1 MKKKYF
7 LFAIVGLIL
16 LSIALTL
23 PNAYAKKK
31 KPPPDYF
38 PMAVGYWWTYRMV
51 ENKQEFTVKVI
62 GKEKIGDV
70 MCYKL
75 ETIAGNGKVMFIE
88 YYSKPPGKV
97 MWHREKFVMAKQT
110 VDFKPLRTLI
120 LNPLYK
126 GAKWS
131 WKGKGMMDVDIEE
144 SAKVTAF
151 EKVEVPAGKFGTAK
165 IDIKVTQGGQEVP
178 KTYWYAPNIGM
189 VKSLMKTTVGDKNAV
204 LIKYN
209 LKRKK

>member
-1 MKKKYF
+1 MRKRYF
-7 LFAIVGLIL
+7 LFAVVVLIL

-23 PNAYAKKK
+23 PNAYAKTK
-31 KPPPDYF
+31 KPPPDYM
-38 PMAVGYWWTYRMV
+38 PMAVGYWWKYKMV
-51 ENKQEFTVKVI
+51 ENKQEFTIKVI
-62 GKEKIGDV
+62 GKEKVGDV

-75 ETIAGNGKVMFIE
+75 ETLASNGKVMMVE
-88 YYSKPPGKV
+88 YYSKQPGKV
-97 MWHREKFVMAKQT
+97 MWHREKYVMAKQT
-110 VDFKPLRTLI
+110 VDFKPLRTFI

-144 SAKVTAF
+144 SAIVTGF

-165 IDIKVTQGGQEVP
+165 VDIKIIQGGQEVP

-189 VKSLMKTTVGDKNAV
+189 VKSLMKTTVGDKNVV

>member
-1 MKKKYF
+1 VKKKYF
-7 LFAIVGLIL
+7 LFLVIGLIL
-16 LSIALTL
+16 LGIAMTL

-31 KPPPDYF
+31 KPPPDYL
-38 PMAVGYWWTYRMV
+38 PMAVGFWWKYRMV
-51 ENKQEFTVKVI
+51 ENKQEFTIKVT

-70 MCYKL
+70 MCYKV
-75 ETIAGNGKVMFIE
+75 ETVAGNGKVMMIE
-88 YYSKPPGKV
+88 YYSKPKGKV
-97 MWHREKFVMAKQT
+97 MWHREKYIMAKQT
-110 VDFKPLRTLI
+110 VDFDPVRTLI

-131 WKGKGMMDVDIEE
+131 WKGKGMMDVEIEE
-144 SAKVTAF
+144 SATVTGF
-151 EKVEVPAGKFGTAK
+151 EKVKVPAGKFNAAK
-165 IDIKVTQGGQEVP
+165 VDFKVKQGGQEMA